1 MLDVNYGGSTGYGRD
16 YRRRLRGQWGVVDI
30 DDVCAG
36 AEYLVAKGLACK
48 GKLAID
54 GGSAGGYTTL
64 GALAF
69 KDVFSAGCSNCPNSV
84 NTYDH
89 SASANYKADGAS
101 FTIAYVD
108 GDTVSGYLSKDKM
121 EWGGLSF
128 SRQTFAEIDSAAT
141 FSIVCQEDGLLGMA
155 CDDIASSEATTPFH
169 NLIKKGLVDKDRFSF
184 YLSHDDGTDDYGVLT
199 LGGSD
204 ATYYTGDMVWFNLAK
219 KSYRDWYPYYFTDDW

>member
-1 MLDVNYGGSTGYGRD
+1 MSC
-16 YRRRLRGQWGVVDI
+16 
-30 DDVCAG
+30 DDVVYYGTIALG
-36 AEYLVAKGLACK
+36 DPGQTLEVIL
-48 GKLAID
+48 D
-54 GGSAGGYTTL
+54 TGSADL
-64 GALAF
+64 W
-69 KDVFSAGCSNCPNSV
+69 VFSAGCSNCPNSV

-155 CDDIASSEATTPFH
+155 FDDIASSEATTPFH